1 MPAPL
6 TLRQG
11 NHSRAA
17 SLDRGGGLE
26 RLHDHALD
34 LRGDHIPQLEMKT
47 SSGDEPSIDCR
58 PSARASG
65 NLYPGGGG
73 AVAFEPAA
81 ANDERIV
88 LDGDQ
93 PVNGI
98 ERDDGYLISPSQGR
112 APH

>member
-1 MPAPL
+1 
-6 TLRQG
+6 
-11 NHSRAA
+11 
-17 SLDRGGGLE
+17 
-26 RLHDHALD
+26 
-34 LRGDHIPQLEMKT
+34 MKT

-65 NLYPGGGG
+65 NLHPGGGG

-112 APH
+112 APHPVALRDGSEPLRTAAGHRRRGHHHSNGSPSH